1 MRPVTSK
8 FSSNPHAI
16 SSLFLLSYLLA
27 LRLQQQQQQQQQQ
40 KLFRAALGLAPR
52 GLPPAAALPS
62 ALLDSD
68 WPLFLMN
75 SAIIS
80 LMACI
85 IDACF
90 SSIIS

>member
-27 LRLQQQQQQQQQQ
+27 LRLQQQQQQQQQ

-90 SSIIS
+90 SIIS